1 MDNHKFYL
9 VSLKDKNILK
19 YKDIYK
25 YLLDID
31 KNKINN
37 GFKDI
42 NVIDKVFIDD
52 DFLQTLYNFLIFIPN
67 DTPEELQL
75 KSSFG
80 LNYFGITVLKNYKII
95 YQIFNSLYNIFEQSQ
110 DYMYTCINKSIKLL
124 DKETYLKITNDNF
137 NLQNNYKK
145 IYKKDILYIL
155 NKIKEFSLKLK
166 EDNFFIIHL
175 GI

>member
-1 MDNHKFYL
+1 M
-9 VSLKDKNILK
+9 
-19 YKDIYK
+19 
-25 YLLDID
+25 LDID
-31 KNKINN
+31 INKINN
-37 GFKDI
+37 GFKGI

-52 DFLQTLYNFLIFIPN
+52 DFLQILYNYLIFIPN

-80 LNYFGITVLKNYKII
+80 LNYFGITVLKNYKIT

-110 DYMYTCINKSIKLL
+110 DYMYICINESIKLL
-124 DKETYLKITNDNF
+124 NTETYLKITNDNF

-155 NKIKEFSLKLK
+155 NKIKEFSLKLE